1 MDGELQGG
9 FIKSTDILHLAL
21 SSQGLLV
28 FTMLESSYV
37 KAFS

>member
-21 SSQGLLV
+21 SSQGLFGV
-28 FTMLESSYV
+28 YYV
-37 KAFS
+37 RI